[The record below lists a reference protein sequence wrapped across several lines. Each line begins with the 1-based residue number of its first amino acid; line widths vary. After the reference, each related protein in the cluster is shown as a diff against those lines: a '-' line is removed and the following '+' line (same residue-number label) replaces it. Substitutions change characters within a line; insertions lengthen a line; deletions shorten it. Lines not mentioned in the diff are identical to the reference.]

1 MKDYEN
7 INSINDPEG
16 PEVDMPVEEYE
27 KQKEAEAF
35 YANLTESE
43 RRYIAH
49 GWSRKDLPFLNEAD
63 KMMDFLRYCKDEKN
77 ITDEKSRKEAEEAY
91 KKISESYYIL
101 HNSFVVSSEVREET
115 LGSMKDACEL
125 FDKTFN
131 DVMYNANINDN
142 ELEAL
147 NRAFPKDMH
156 MTENYNKA
164 METKVPEDEIGL
176 NPILVVEKPR
186 KVFNMKYENE
196 KTTPNVNPYKKII
209 STELEGFDADVIEK
223 NAKIMLADLEKVD
236 PQWMMSSGA
245 FKEMKEKVA
254 DLVVAANRFNDT
266 MTNSFVQRDAYKEE
280 IGKIRTAL
288 MDAREATLKYLNYK
302 GTQVDKSPNRKNKW
316 MKQFR
321 EQPRINAA
329 INLYDKLDFM
339 VDRVD
344 GFQDELDPLTI
355 YQNKRLPKQRE
366 EAIANAD
373 LRIAEENAK
382 LANNV
387 NDKDAFFKSMKTI
400 LAYAMLK
407 RDGFYQIR
415 SAEGST
421 AFEKRIK
428 EAANPFSEQ
437 KIDKICSNSSVIR
450 KILKDE
456 MAEYGKLNYKAP
468 TAAELV
474 NKYTDAFA
482 KNAIK
487 KNEVKERTLKD
498 FKEDRQSVTETFKK
512 KLISDEFK
520 KNNKAKKQNA
530 KPKNPGMGK

>member
-27 KQKEAEAF
+27 KQQKAQAY
-35 YANLTESE
+35 YAGLTEKE

-77 ITDEKSRKEAEEAY
+77 ISDEKSRKEAEEAY

-115 LGSMKDACEL
+115 LGSMKDACAL

-131 DVMYNANINDN
+131 DIMYNANINDD
-142 ELEAL
+142 ELFAL
-147 NRAFPKDMH
+147 NNAFPKNIY
-156 MTENYNKA
+156 MTDNYNKA
-164 METKVPEDEIGL
+164 MDTKVPEDEIGL

-186 KVFNMKYENE
+186 KVFNMKYKND
-196 KTTPNVNPYKKII
+196 KTTPNESPYKKII

-236 PQWMMSSGA
+236 PQWMKSSGA
-245 FKEMKEKVA
+245 FKEMKEKIANLVVVA
-254 DLVVAANRFNDT
+254 DSFNYR
-266 MTNSFVQRDAYKEE
+266 MTDGFNQRDAYKEE

-288 MDAREATLKYLNYK
+288 MEAREATMNYLDYK
-302 GTQVDKSPNRKNKW
+302 GTQMNKTPDRKNKW

-329 INLYDKLDFM
+329 INIFDKLDYM

-344 GFQDELDPLTI
+344 GFQSELDPLTI
-355 YQNKRLPKQRE
+355 YQNRRLPKQRE
-366 EAIANAD
+366 EAIANAN
-373 LRIAEENAK
+373 LHIAEENEK

-400 LAYAMLK
+400 LAYARYTNDRYYK
-407 RDGFYQIR
+407 IR
-415 SAEGST
+415 NTEST
-421 AFEKRIK
+421 PDFELRIK
-428 EAANPFSEQ
+428 KAGKPLTDKE
-437 KIDKICSNSSVIR
+437 IDKICADFSVIK
-450 KILKDE
+450 KIIKDE
-456 MAEYGKLNYKAP
+456 MANYGKLDYKAP

-474 NKYTDAFA
+474 NKYNETFEKMAF
-482 KNAIK
+482 KR
-487 KNEVKERTLKD
+487 KEEKELTLKD
-498 FKEDRQSVTETFKK
+498 LKNDRQQKK
-512 KLISDEFK
+512 EVYKKMQSDEFK

>member
-16 PEVDMPVEEYE
+16 PEVEMPVEEYE
-27 KQKEAEAF
+27 KQKQAEAY
-35 YANLTESE
+35 YAGLTEKE
-43 RRYIAH
+43 RRYIAQ

-77 ITDEKSRKEAEEAY
+77 ISDEKSRKEAEEAY

-101 HNSFVVSSEVREET
+101 HNSFVVSKEVREET

-131 DVMYNANINDN
+131 DIMYNANINDD
-142 ELEAL
+142 ELYAL
-147 NRAFPKDMH
+147 NSAFPANIN
-156 MTENYNKA
+156 MTDNYDKA
-164 METKVPEDEIGL
+164 METEVPEDEIGL

-186 KVFNMKYENE
+186 KVFNPKYENE
-196 KTTPNVNPYKKII
+196 RTTPDVNPYKKII

-223 NAKIMLADLEKVD
+223 NAKIMLSDLEKVD
-236 PQWMMSSGA
+236 PQWMKSSEA
-245 FKEMKEKVA
+245 FTEMKEKVA
-254 DLVVAANRFNDT
+254 DLVVAANRFNYT
-266 MTNSFVQRDAYKEE
+266 MTDSFVQRDAYKEE
-280 IGKIRTAL
+280 IGKIRTAI
-288 MDAREATLKYLNYK
+288 MEAREATTKYLNYK
-302 GTQVDKSPNRKNKW
+302 GSQIEKSPNRKNKW

-344 GFQDELDPLTI
+344 GFDEAIDPLTI

-366 EAIANAD
+366 EAIANAN
-373 LRIAEENAK
+373 LHIAEESEK

-387 NDKDAFFKSMKTI
+387 NDKEKFFKSVKTI
-400 LAYAMLK
+400 LAYARYTNDRYYK
-407 RDGFYQIR
+407 IR
-415 SAEGST
+415 NVEST
-421 AFEKRIK
+421 PNFELRIK
-428 EAANPFSEQ
+428 NAGKPLTDKE
-437 KIDKICSNSSVIR
+437 IDKICADFSVIK
-450 KILKDE
+450 KIIKDE
-456 MAEYGKLNYKAP
+456 MANYGKLDYKAP

-474 NKYTDAFA
+474 NKYNETFEKMAF
-482 KNAIK
+482 KRK
-487 KNEVKERTLKD
+487 DEKEMTLKD
-498 FKEDRQSVTETFKK
+498 YKNDRQQKK
-512 KLISDEFK
+512 EVYKKMQSDEFK